1 MTGWE
6 KIFHA
11 NRNDKKAGGCILL
24 PDKTGFETKAIK
36 KARPYIMIKRVI
48 QEEDITSINIYEPS
62 KGAPNYI
69 KQTLTDIK
77 GDTYRNTIIAGNF

>member
-1 MTGWE
+1 
-6 KIFHA
+6 
-11 NRNDKKAGGCILL
+11 
-24 PDKTGFETKAIK
+24 
-36 KARPYIMIKRVI
+36 MIKRVI

-77 GDTYRNTIIAGNF
+77 GDTYKNTIIAGNF